1 LVRYFTEFREILAA
15 LGISLIIGLI
25 YFFFFAAHQKDV
37 SENEVEKVDLSGISA
52 EVRQFHQ
59 QLTIAD
65 LHSDNLLWDRNP
77 LERINHGHVDIPRL
91 IEGNFSIQVFD
102 AVIKVPFGENYFETR
117 DSWDQITFLAMANRW
132 PLRTWGNLAER
143 AVYQSQILHDAE
155 SRSEGRLQI
164 IRTAGELQDFLTA
177 REHDPS
183 KVSGILS
190 IEGLHALEGKIENL
204 QRFYDAGYSIMGP
217 VHFFDNELGGSSG
230 GVRKGGITDFGRQVI
245 REMDRMKLI
254 IDLAHASSTLIL
266 DVLQITERPV
276 VVSHVGVQGIV
287 DIPRNLNDAELR
299 AISDRGGLIGIGFWD
314 DVVGGL
320 SVEHI
325 VRSIQYAVNIA
336 GIDHVGLGSD
346 FDGLTHIPFDASQI
360 VVLTDALLE
369 SGFNRE
375 EVAKIMGGN
384 QVRFLLENL
393 PY

>member
-1 LVRYFTEFREILAA
+1 MKKILAA